1 MKKFLF
7 TLLIIVFSISFLVE
21 FIGDRL
27 IKNILQENISSTL
40 NRDVS
45 IEKLNINYLSGE
57 ASGKD
62 ISLLNKK
69 FDGYLLKIDSI
80 VVDLD
85 AFSIFSNDIIINNVL
100 LENIKVNYF
109 FNFSEQIISDNV
121 RSLKEDLEN
130 KNTYS
135 KSNKYFNIKN
145 LDAKNISLSASSP
158 NLNIEKTIRLDDMN
172 FNNIGNTSESKDYKD
187 ILKDVFID
195 TTEIIKEK
203 IFNENF
209 LERLENFDPNQLEDK
224 VKDKL
229 KNKLKK
235 LIN

>member
-7 TLLIIVFSISFLVE
+7 TLLIIVFSIYFLVE

-57 ASGKD
+57 ARGKD

-80 VVDLD
+80 VVNLD

-100 LENIKVNYF
+100 LENIKVNYY
-109 FNFSEQIISDNV
+109 FNFSDQIISDNV

-135 KSNKYFNIKN
+135 QSNKYFNIKN
-145 LDAKNISLSASSP
+145 LDAKNISLSAFSP

-172 FNNIGNTSESKDYKD
+172 FNNVGNTNESRDYKD

-209 LERLENFDPNQLEDK
+209 LDKLENFDPNQLENK

-235 LIN
+235 LF

>member
-7 TLLIIVFSISFLVE
+7 TLLIIVFSIYFLVE

-172 FNNIGNTSESKDYKD
+172 FNNIGNTNESRNYKD

>member
-7 TLLIIVFSISFLVE
+7 TLLIIVFSIYFLVE

-203 IFNENF
+203 IFNDNF

>member
-7 TLLIIVFSISFLVE
+7 TLLIIVFSIYFLVE

-235 LIN
+235 LKN

>member
-1 MKKFLF
+1 MKKFLIS
-7 TLLIIVFSISFLVE
+7 LLIIVFSTYFLVE

-27 IKNILQENISSTL
+27 IRNILQKNISSTL

-45 IEKLNINYLSGE
+45 IEKLNIYYLSGE
-57 ASGKD
+57 AKGKD

-100 LENIKVNYF
+100 LENIKVNYY

-121 RSLKEDLEN
+121 RSLREDLEN

-135 KSNKYFNIKN
+135 RSNKYFNIKN
-145 LDAKNISLSASSP
+145 LDAKNISLSAFP
-158 NLNIEKTIRLDDMN
+158 
-172 FNNIGNTSESKDYKD
+172 
-187 ILKDVFID
+187 
-195 TTEIIKEK
+195 
-203 IFNENF
+203 
-209 LERLENFDPNQLEDK
+209 
-224 VKDKL
+224 
-229 KNKLKK
+229 
-235 LIN
+235 

>member
-1 MKKFLF
+1 MY
-7 TLLIIVFSISFLVE
+7 FLVE

-100 LENIKVNYF
+100 LENIKVNYY

-145 LDAKNISLSASSP
+145 LDAKNISLSASSS

>member
-1 MKKFLF
+1 MKKFLIS
-7 TLLIIVFSISFLVE
+7 LLIIVFSIYFFVE

-27 IKNILQENISSTL
+27 IKNVLEENISSTL

-45 IEKLNINYLSGE
+45 IETLNINYLSGK
-57 ASGKD
+57 ANGKD
-62 ISLLNKK
+62 IILLNKK
-69 FDGYLLKIDSI
+69 FDGYLLKIESI

-85 AFSIFSNDIIINNVL
+85 TFSIFSNDIIINNIIL
-100 LENIKVNYF
+100 KNIKVNYY

-135 KSNKYFNIKN
+135 QSNKYFNIKN

-172 FNNIGNTSESKDYKD
+172 FNNVGNTSDSRDYKD
-187 ILKDVFID
+187 ILKDIFID

-209 LERLENFDPNQLEDK
+209 LEKIENFDSNQLEDK
-224 VKDKL
+224 IKDKL

-235 LIN
+235 LF

>member
-1 MKKFLF
+1 MKKLLIS
-7 TLLIIVFSISFLVE
+7 LLIIVFSIYFLVE

-27 IKNILQENISSTL
+27 IKNILQENISSAL

-45 IEKLNINYLSGE
+45 IETLNINYLSGE
-57 ASGKD
+57 AKGKN

-69 FDGYLLKIDSI
+69 FDGYLLKIDFI

-85 AFSIFSNDIIINNVL
+85 TFSIFSNNIIINNVL
-100 LENIKVNYF
+100 LENIKVNYY

-121 RSLKEDLEN
+121 RYLKEDLEN

-135 KSNKYFNIKN
+135 QSNKYFNIKN

-158 NLNIEKTIRLDDMN
+158 NLNIEKNISLDDMN
-172 FNNIGNTSESKDYKD
+172 FNNVGNTSASRDYKD
-187 ILKDVFID
+187 ILKDIFID
-195 TTEIIKEK
+195 TSEIIKEK

-209 LERLENFDPNQLEDK
+209 LEKLENFDSNKLEDK

-235 LIN
+235 LF

>member
-1 MKKFLF
+1 MKQFLIS
-7 TLLIIVFSISFLVE
+7 LLIIVFSIYFLVE
-21 FIGDRL
+21 LIGDRL
-27 IKNILQENISSTL
+27 IKNILERNISSTL

-45 IEKLNINYLSGE
+45 IEKLNISYLNGE
-57 ASGKD
+57 AKGKD

-100 LENIKVNYF
+100 LENIKVNYY
-109 FNFSEQIISDNV
+109 FNFSDQIISDNV

-135 KSNKYFNIKN
+135 QSNKYFNIKN
-145 LDAKNISLSASSP
+145 LDAKNISLSAFSP

-172 FNNIGNTSESKDYKD
+172 FNNVGNTNESRDYKD

-209 LERLENFDPNQLEDK
+209 LDKIENFDPNQLEDK

-235 LIN
+235 LF

>member
-1 MKKFLF
+1 MKQFLIS
-7 TLLIIVFSISFLVE
+7 LLIIVFSIYFLVE
-21 FIGDRL
+21 LIGDRL
-27 IKNILQENISSTL
+27 IKNILERNISSTL

-145 LDAKNISLSASSP
+145 LDAKNISLSAFSP

-172 FNNIGNTSESKDYKD
+172 FNNVGNTNESRDYKD

-209 LERLENFDPNQLEDK
+209 LDKLENFDPNQLENK

-235 LIN
+235 LF

>member
-1 MKKFLF
+1 MKKFLIS
-7 TLLIIVFSISFLVE
+7 LLIIVSSTYFLVE

-27 IKNILQENISSTL
+27 IKNILQKNISSAL
-40 NRDVS
+40 NRDIS

-57 ASGKD
+57 ARGKD

-69 FDGYLLKIDSI
+69 FDGYLLKIDFI

-100 LENIKVNYF
+100 LENIKVNYY
-109 FNFSEQIISDNV
+109 FNFSYQIISDNV

-135 KSNKYFNIKN
+135 QSNKYFNIKN
-145 LDAKNISLSASSP
+145 LDAKNISLSAFSP

-172 FNNIGNTSESKDYKD
+172 FNNVGNTNESRDYKD

-209 LERLENFDPNQLEDK
+209 LDKLENFDPNQLEDK
-224 VKDKL
+224 AKDKL

-235 LIN
+235 LF

>member
-1 MKKFLF
+1 MKKLLIS
-7 TLLIIVFSISFLVE
+7 LLIIVFSLYFLVE
-21 FIGDRL
+21 FIGDKL

-45 IEKLNINYLSGE
+45 IGTLNINYLSGE
-57 ASGKD
+57 ANGKD

-85 AFSIFSNDIIINNVL
+85 TFSIFSNDIIINNVL
-100 LENIKVNYF
+100 LKNIKVNYY

-135 KSNKYFNIKN
+135 QSNKYFNIKN

-172 FNNIGNTSESKDYKD
+172 FNNVGNTSDSRDYKD
-187 ILKDVFID
+187 ILKDIFID
-195 TTEIIKEK
+195 TTVIIKER

-209 LERLENFDPNQLEDK
+209 LEKIENFDPNQLEDK
-224 VKDKL
+224 VKDKI
-229 KNKLKK
+229 KNKFKK
-235 LIN
+235 LF

>member
-1 MKKFLF
+1 MKKFLIS
-7 TLLIIVFSISFLVE
+7 LLIIVFSLYFLVE

-45 IEKLNINYLSGE
+45 IGTLNINYLSGE
-57 ASGKD
+57 ANGKD

-85 AFSIFSNDIIINNVL
+85 TFSIFSNNIIINNVL
-100 LENIKVNYF
+100 LKNIKVNYY

-135 KSNKYFNIKN
+135 QSNKYFNIKN

-158 NLNIEKTIRLDDMN
+158 NFNIEKTIRLDDMN
-172 FNNIGNTSESKDYKD
+172 FNNVGNTSDSRDYKD
-187 ILKDVFID
+187 ILKDLFID
-195 TTEIIKEK
+195 TTEIIKER

-209 LERLENFDPNQLEDK
+209 LEKIENFDSNQLEDK

-235 LIN
+235 LF

>member
-7 TLLIIVFSISFLVE
+7 TLLIIVFSIYFLVE

-209 LERLENFDPNQLEDK
+209 LERIENFDPNQLEDK

-229 KNKLKK
+229 KNNIKK

>member
-1 MKKFLF
+1 MKKFLISS
-7 TLLIIVFSISFLVE
+7 LIIVFSIYFLVE

-80 VVDLD
+80 AVDLD
-85 AFSIFSNDIIINNVL
+85 AFSIFSNDIIINSVL
-100 LENIKVNYF
+100 LENIKVNYY

-121 RSLKEDLEN
+121 RSLKKDLEN
-130 KNTYS
+130 KNSYS
-135 KSNKYFNIKN
+135 QSNKYFNIKN
-145 LDAKNISLSASSP
+145 LDAKNISLSAFSL
-158 NLNIEKTIRLDDMN
+158 NLNIQKTIKLNDMN
-172 FNNIGNTSESKDYKD
+172 FNNIGNTSKSRNYKD
-187 ILKDVFID
+187 ILKDVFVD
-195 TTEIIKEK
+195 TTEVIKEK
-203 IFNENF
+203 ILNENF
-209 LERLENFDPNQLEDK
+209 LERIDNFDPNQLEDK
-224 VKDKL
+224 VEDKL

-235 LIN
+235 LF

>member
-1 MKKFLF
+1 MKKFSF
-7 TLLIIVFSISFLVE
+7 TLLIIIFSIYFLVE

-45 IEKLNINYLSGE
+45 IKKLNINYLSGE

>member
-1 MKKFLF
+1 MKNSLIS
-7 TLLIIVFSISFLVE
+7 LLIIVFSAYFLVE

-27 IKNILQENISSTL
+27 IKNILQKNISSTL
-40 NRDVS
+40 NRDVL
-45 IEKLNINYLSGE
+45 IKKLNINYLSGE
-57 ASGKD
+57 AKGKD

-80 VVDLD
+80 MVNLD

-100 LENIKVNYF
+100 LENIKVNYY
-109 FNFSEQIISDNV
+109 FNFSDQIISDNV

-135 KSNKYFNIKN
+135 RSNKYFNIKN
-145 LDAKNISLSASSP
+145 LDAKNIYLSAFSP
-158 NLNIEKTIRLDDMN
+158 YLNIEKTIRLDDMN
-172 FNNIGNTSESKDYKD
+172 FNNIGNTNESRNYKD

-195 TTEIIKEK
+195 TTEIVKEK

-209 LERLENFDPNQLEDK
+209 LEKLENFDSNQLEDK

-229 KNKLKK
+229 KNKLKN
-235 LIN
+235 LF

>member
-1 MKKFLF
+1 MKKFLIS
-7 TLLIIVFSISFLVE
+7 LLIIVFSFYFLVE
-21 FIGDRL
+21 FIGDKL
-27 IKNILQENISSTL
+27 IKNIFEGNISSTL

-45 IEKLNINYLSGE
+45 IEKLNINYVSGE
-57 ASGKD
+57 ARGKD

-85 AFSIFSNDIIINNVL
+85 AFSIFSNDITINNVL
-100 LENIKVNYF
+100 LENIKVNYY
-109 FNFSEQIISDNV
+109 FNFSDQIISDNV
-121 RSLKEDLEN
+121 RSLKKDLEN

-135 KSNKYFNIKN
+135 QSNKYFNIKN
-145 LDAKNISLSASSP
+145 LDAKNISLSAFSP

-172 FNNIGNTSESKDYKD
+172 FNNVGNINESRDYKD

-195 TTEIIKEK
+195 TTEIIKER

-209 LERLENFDPNQLEDK
+209 LDKLENFDSNQLEDK
-224 VKDKL
+224 VKNKL

-235 LIN
+235 LF

>member
-1 MKKFLF
+1 MKKFLIS
-7 TLLIIVFSISFLVE
+7 LLIIVFSIYFFVE

-27 IKNILQENISSTL
+27 IKNVLEENISSTL

-45 IEKLNINYLSGE
+45 IGTLNINYLSGK
-57 ASGKD
+57 ANGKD
-62 ISLLNKK
+62 IILLNKK
-69 FDGYLLKIDSI
+69 FDGYLLKIESI

-85 AFSIFSNDIIINNVL
+85 TFSIFSNDIIINNIIL
-100 LENIKVNYF
+100 KNIKVNYY

-135 KSNKYFNIKN
+135 QSNKYFNIKN

-158 NLNIEKTIRLDDMN
+158 NLNIEKTIRLNDMN
-172 FNNIGNTSESKDYKD
+172 FNNVGNTSDSRDYKD
-187 ILKDVFID
+187 ILKDIFID

-209 LERLENFDPNQLEDK
+209 LEKIENFDSNQLEDK

-235 LIN
+235 LF

>member
-7 TLLIIVFSISFLVE
+7 TLLIIVFSIYFLVE

-69 FDGYLLKIDSI
+69 FDGYLLKIDFI

-85 AFSIFSNDIIINNVL
+85 TFSIFSNNIIINNVL
-100 LENIKVNYF
+100 LENIKVNYY

-121 RSLKEDLEN
+121 RYLKEDLEN

-135 KSNKYFNIKN
+135 QSNKYFNIKN
-145 LDAKNISLSASSP
+145 LDAKNISLSAFSP
-158 NLNIEKTIRLDDMN
+158 DLNIEKTIRLNDMN
-172 FNNIGNTSESKDYKD
+172 FNNVGNTSESRDYKD
-187 ILKDVFID
+187 ILKDIFID
-195 TTEIIKEK
+195 TSEIVKQK
-203 IFNENF
+203 IFSYRKSNRTLF
-209 LERLENFDPNQLEDK
+209 IPK
-224 VKDKL
+224 TP
-229 KNKLKK
+229 
-235 LIN
+235 

>member
-7 TLLIIVFSISFLVE
+7 TLLIIVFSIYFLVE

-45 IEKLNINYLSGE
+45 IEKLNIDYLSGE

-203 IFNENF
+203 IFNDNF

>member
-7 TLLIIVFSISFLVE
+7 TLLIIVFSIYFLVE

-45 IEKLNINYLSGE
+45 IKKLNINYLSGE

-229 KNKLKK
+229 KNKLKS

>member
-1 MKKFLF
+1 MKNSLIS
-7 TLLIIVFSISFLVE
+7 LLIIVFSAYFLVE

-27 IKNILQENISSTL
+27 IKNILQKNISSTL
-40 NRDVS
+40 NRDVL
-45 IEKLNINYLSGE
+45 IKKLNINYLSGE
-57 ASGKD
+57 ARGKD
-62 ISLLNKK
+62 ISLLNNK
-69 FDGYLLKIDSI
+69 FDGYLLKIDS
-80 VVDLD
+80 VEVDLD
-85 AFSIFSNDIIINNVL
+85 AFSIFSNNIIINDVL
-100 LENIKVNYF
+100 LENIKVNYY

-121 RSLKEDLEN
+121 RSLKKDLEN

-135 KSNKYFNIKN
+135 RSHKYFNIKN
-145 LDAKNISLSASSP
+145 LDAKNISLSAFSP

-172 FNNIGNTSESKDYKD
+172 FNNVGNTNESRDYKD

-209 LERLENFDPNQLEDK
+209 LEKLENFDPNQLEDK

-235 LIN
+235 IF

>member
-7 TLLIIVFSISFLVE
+7 TLLIIVFSIYFLVE

-45 IEKLNINYLSGE
+45 IKKLNINYLNGE

-85 AFSIFSNDIIINNVL
+85 TFSIFSNDIIINNVL

>member
-7 TLLIIVFSISFLVE
+7 TLLIIVFSIYFLVE

-121 RSLKEDLEN
+121 KSLKEDLEN

>member
-1 MKKFLF
+1 MKNSLIS
-7 TLLIIVFSISFLVE
+7 LLIIVFSAYFLVE

-27 IKNILQENISSTL
+27 IKNILQKNISSTL
-40 NRDVS
+40 NRDVL
-45 IEKLNINYLSGE
+45 IKKLNINYLSGE
-57 ASGKD
+57 AKGKD

-69 FDGYLLKIDSI
+69 FDGYLLKIDS
-80 VVDLD
+80 VEVDLD
-85 AFSIFSNDIIINNVL
+85 AFSIFSNNIIINNVL
-100 LENIKVNYF
+100 LENIKVNYY

-121 RSLKEDLEN
+121 RSLKKDLEN

-135 KSNKYFNIKN
+135 RSHKYFNIKN
-145 LDAKNISLSASSP
+145 LDAKNISLSAFSP

-172 FNNIGNTSESKDYKD
+172 FNNVGNTNESRDYKD

-209 LERLENFDPNQLEDK
+209 LEKLENFDPNQLEDK

-235 LIN
+235 IF

>member
-7 TLLIIVFSISFLVE
+7 TLLIIVFSIYFLVE

-172 FNNIGNTSESKDYKD
+172 FNNIGNTSASKDYKD
-187 ILKDVFID
+187 IIKDVFID